1 MKINNLIIPALIS
14 VAMAACTSNEDKQ
27 GVADTVIKG
36 DTLATE
42 IKPEATSMCFL
53 NTDGKNS
60 QDTTSIELVIKDNN
74 VTGQMYWHPFEKDS
88 RKGALNGTIKGDTVY
103 TVWTFM
109 QEGMKDTLSLQFLI
123 KGDNLMQ
130 KPLKLNTQTGRQQTD
145 NAAGF
150 TLLHHPSVS
159 LKKR

>member
-1 MKINNLIIPALIS
+1 MRINTLIIPTVIAIAL
-14 VAMAACTSNEDKQ
+14 AGCTSPEKKEAL
-27 GVADTVIKG
+27 GDTVINN
-36 DTLATE
+36 DTLAKQIE
-42 IKPEATSMCFL
+42 VEATSMCFL
-53 NTDGKNS
+53 RTEGKTN
-60 QDTTSIELVIKDNN
+60 QDTTSIELVIKDEK

-88 RKGALNGTIKGDTVY
+88 RKGALNGTVKGDTVHA
-103 TVWTFM
+103 VWTFM
-109 QEGMKDTLSLQFLI
+109 QEGMQDTLGLQFLI

-159 LKKR
+159 LKK